1 MICQNIQYWYVS
13 IYNTAWF
20 FLLPDIWKPTLNQNI
35 IMNEFLQK
43 RKSLDITNHIYPNNS
58 DTVSS
63 TENKN
68 IW

>member
-1 MICQNIQYWYVS
+1 
-13 IYNTAWF
+13 
-20 FLLPDIWKPTLNQNI
+20 
-35 IMNEFLQK
+35 MNEFLKK